1 MSVTVLTSDPHAY
14 ETHSPAVH
22 TKQSSRRKPFIITGV
37 YDLLLQGVNAH
48 FLITAEQL
56 NRLYYKQGTITT
68 VKERLKELVDNKY
81 LDYLQL
87 LTRNGSGAY
96 VYFLAAKG
104 RKYLHEAGFD
114 MKGSYRPS
122 EEKERSYQ
130 TLTHTLELN
139 DCLTLAGQFAR
150 EEEGFALLDMRHDF
164 TLRRNPVKVTAKK
177 RANGA
182 WIDES
187 YEIVADAW
195 LTFQTP
201 DKSRRWI
208 WLEHDRG
215 SASANKIKKHLRG
228 ILSFIASEGY
238 KKEFGASGVTIA
250 YTTSAG
256 THRRERLR
264 ELAREML
271 AENLTRTK
279 HGASGTAFSPEA
291 KQANIQKSL
300 AMWFLFTSVPPLK
313 SAPLDAKT
321 LFFGN
326 VWYHPFGNKATAMFR
341 K

>member
-1 MSVTVLTSDPHAY
+1 MSVTALTSDPRYYA
-14 ETHSPAVH
+14 TPSPAVR
-22 TKQSSRRKPFIITGV
+22 TKQSVKRKSFVVTGV
-37 YDLLLQGVNAH
+37 YDLLLQGVYAH

-56 NRLYYKQGTITT
+56 NRLYYKPGTITT

-96 VYFLAAKG
+96 VYFLAIRG

-114 MKGSYRPS
+114 LKGSYRPS
-122 EEKERSYQ
+122 EEKERAYQ
-130 TLTHTLELN
+130 TLMHTLELN
-139 DCLTLAGQFAR
+139 ECLTLAGQFAR
-150 EEEGFALLDMRHDF
+150 EEGFTLLDMRHDF
-164 TLRRNPVKVTAKK
+164 TLRRSPIKVSVKK
-177 RANGA
+177 RVNGT
-182 WIDES
+182 WVDEA

-195 LTFQTP
+195 LTFQKP
-201 DKSRRWI
+201 DTSRRWI

-228 ILSFIASEGY
+228 ILAFIASEGY
-238 KKEFGASGVTIA
+238 KKEFGASGVTVA

-256 THRRERLR
+256 THRMERLR
-264 ELAREML
+264 ELAREV
-271 AENLTRTK
+271 LTEHLTQTK
-279 HGASGTAFSPEA
+279 QGALGTAFSPEA
-291 KQANIQKSL
+291 QQASIQKSH
-300 AMWFLFTSVPPLK
+300 AMWFLFTTVPPLK
-313 SAPLDAKT
+313 SAPLDAKQ